1 MSCFGMGISLTPSE
15 KAHLAD
21 LVDTAM
27 FSTTMINDIH
37 SWPKEIKHHIEH
49 PGSEYPFNA
58 VAILMRH
65 QGCSEA
71 EAVRLMRQKQASL
84 QEQHLTLLRRLGP
97 LPEHQMLYVL
107 AAQYAAS
114 GSEFWSIHVPRYPSK
129 EDLKQP
135 EVEFVDGV
143 FQYNLG
149 SNGPAPT
156 PLFQIGREAAKNVR
170 KDSGVAVSVAEI
182 HVDDKNHVK
191 LPTTKTT
198 YASAL
203 KGQQKPVKIIKS
215 STPNNT
221 RIGSMLETTK
231 AKTLKKKPSGRDS
244 SSSSSSRTAV
254 SGSETSDYTD
264 VVCTDEVNHFPTP
277 LLFILKA
284 HHGQNILK
292 YSSEQII
299 MAPYKYLT
307 SMPSKGIRDLFIT
320 ALNWWLE
327 VPETELLAIKDV
339 VGYLHQSSLM

>member
-84 QEQHLTLLRRLGP
+84 QEKHLALLRRLGP

-135 EVEFVDGV
+135 EIEFVDGV
-143 FQYNLG
+143 FQYRLG

-156 PLFQIGREAAKNVR
+156 PLFQIGRESAKNVR

-182 HVDDKNHVK
+182 HVDDATFESAKVDIK
-191 LPTTKTT
+191 APTTTLS

-203 KGQQKPVKIIKS
+203 KGHQKPVKIVKP
-215 STPNNT
+215 STPNIT
-221 RIGSMLETTK
+221 RMTSMLETTK
-231 AKTLKKKPSGRDS
+231 IQPLKKKPSGRDS
-244 SSSSSSRTAV
+244 SSSSSSRTAI
-254 SGSETSDYTD
+254 SRSETSDDTD
-264 VVCTDEVNHFPTP
+264 VACTDEVSQFRAPTP
-277 LLFILKA
+277 F
-284 HHGQNILK
+284 
-292 YSSEQII
+292 
-299 MAPYKYLT
+299 
-307 SMPSKGIRDLFIT
+307 
-320 ALNWWLE
+320 AL
-327 VPETELLAIKDV
+327 
-339 VGYLHQSSLM
+339 